1 MISSWDKRCY
11 MFSIEKRLKKLEEKA
26 NGFNQEQIIAD
37 YLNAVSLYVTDQDF
51 EKEMDNLELDNF
63 NFNVF
68 QNSVKL
74 QNQVNS
80 IVRRYEDS

>member
-1 MISSWDKRCY
+1 MSSWDKRCY

-26 NGFNQEQIIAD
+26 NGFNQDQIIAD
-37 YLNAVSLYVTDQDF
+37 YLNAVSLYVTNQDF

>member
-1 MISSWDKRCY
+1 MIDLAKR
-11 MFSIEKRLKKLEEKA
+11 IKRLEESSKTHD
-26 NGFNQEQIIAD
+26 QEKIIMD
-37 YLNAVSLYVTDQDF
+37 YLNAVSLYVTNQDF

>member
-1 MISSWDKRCY
+1 M
-11 MFSIEKRLKKLEEKA
+11 
-26 NGFNQEQIIAD
+26 D
-37 YLNAVSLYVTDQDF
+37 YLNAVSLYVTNQDF

-68 QNSVKL
+68 QNSVQL
-74 QNQVNS
+74 QNQVNG

>member
-1 MISSWDKRCY
+1 

-26 NGFNQEQIIAD
+26 NGFNQDQIIAD
-37 YLNAVSLYVTDQDF
+37 YLNAVSLYVTNQDF

>member
-1 MISSWDKRCY
+1 MIDLAKR
-11 MFSIEKRLKKLEEKA
+11 IKKLEECSKTHD
-26 NGFNQEQIIAD
+26 QEKIIMD
-37 YLNAVSLYVTDQDF
+37 YLNAVSLYVTNQDF

-68 QNSVKL
+68 QNSMQL
-74 QNQVNS
+74 QNQVNG

>member
-1 MISSWDKRCY
+1 

-26 NGFNQEQIIAD
+26 NGFNQDQIIAD
-37 YLNAVSLYVTDQDF
+37 YLNAVSLYVTNQDF

-68 QNSVKL
+68 QNSVQL
-74 QNQVNS
+74 QNQVNG
-80 IVRRYEDS
+80 IVRRYENS

>member
-1 MISSWDKRCY
+1 

-26 NGFNQEQIIAD
+26 NGFNQDQIIVD
-37 YLNAVSLYVTDQDF
+37 YLNAVSLYVTNQDF

>member
-1 MISSWDKRCY
+1 

>member
-1 MISSWDKRCY
+1 MI
-11 MFSIEKRLKKLEEKA
+11 SIEKRLKKLEEKA
-26 NGFNQEQIIAD
+26 NGFNQDQIIAD
-37 YLNAVSLYVTDQDF
+37 YLNAVSLYVTNQDF

>member
-1 MISSWDKRCY
+1 

-26 NGFNQEQIIAD
+26 NGCNQEQIIAD
-37 YLNAVSLYVTDQDF
+37 YLNAVSLYVTNQDF

-68 QNSVKL
+68 QNSMQL
-74 QNQVNS
+74 QNQVNG

>member
-1 MISSWDKRCY
+1 

-26 NGFNQEQIIAD
+26 NGFNQDQIIAD
-37 YLNAVSLYVTDQDF
+37 YLNAVSLYVTNQDF

-80 IVRRYEDS
+80 IIRRYEDS

>member
-1 MISSWDKRCY
+1 MIDLAKR
-11 MFSIEKRLKKLEEKA
+11 IKKLEERSKTHE
-26 NGFNQEQIIAD
+26 QEKIIMD
-37 YLNAVSLYVTDQDF
+37 YLNAVSLYVTNQDF